1 MADRHRD
8 STEADQQIKVARLT
22 WTLILVCIGSV
33 LVWGCGLLLIFLGE
47 QALET
52 AGIIPRLWGANNMT
66 SIVIVSTLFS
76 VPFIF
81 LLIIGLFRQTNK
93 MTEVEAE
100 IRSSANANSTPA
112 GAPSRGDE
120 PAP

>member
-1 MADRHRD
+1 
-8 STEADQQIKVARLT
+8 
-22 WTLILVCIGSV
+22 
-33 LVWGCGLLLIFLGE
+33 
-47 QALET
+47 
-52 AGIIPRLWGANNMT
+52 MT